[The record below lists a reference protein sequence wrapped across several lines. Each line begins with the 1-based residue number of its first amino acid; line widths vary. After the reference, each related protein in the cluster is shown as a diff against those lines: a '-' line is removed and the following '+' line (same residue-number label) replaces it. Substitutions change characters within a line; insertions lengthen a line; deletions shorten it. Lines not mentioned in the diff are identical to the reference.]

1 MRLGGVAWLRSQRR
15 WGNGGVCERMGDCQS
30 AVRLAPALIKS
41 DPSEIRHLRDM
52 RDVKLCRSLLR

>member
-1 MRLGGVAWLRSQRR
+1 M
-15 WGNGGVCERMGDCQS
+15 CERMGDCQS

-52 RDVKLCRSLLR
+52 RDVKLCRSLLMYL